1 VTPLIMDDHLIYAMA
16 LIVLAA
22 ANAGTPWAWNWA

>member
-1 VTPLIMDDHLIYAMA
+1 MA

-22 ANAGTPWAWNWA
+22 AVCAWGQYQGLVEVCAAAAWD